1 LQPKRKK
8 YITWRRLWLADS
20 VEKTDVWLVT
30 TKTVETW
37 QRKWEKVG
45 KERKT
50 KETRGMIG
58 FFSPDFCFQ
67 FLPSKTWNSHLFIR
81 EEGHF
86 IFTGAKYWPLIQT
99 RRITPVDS

>member
-1 LQPKRKK
+1 LHGEQVLVLHANDCNFLQPKRKK

-20 VEKTDVWLVT
+20 AEKTDVWLVT

-37 QRKWEKVG
+37 QRKWEKAG

-58 FFSPDFCFQ
+58 FFFPQTFASNF
-67 FLPSKTWNSHLFIR
+67 FLLRHGIHTFL
-81 EEGHF
+81 
-86 IFTGAKYWPLIQT
+86 
-99 RRITPVDS
+99 